1 MYSVDT
7 EARNKKGRETFFK
20 TGIINKGHVREEIE
34 RSWKRS
40 KARNLDERLSCIN
53 LPLKSE
59 KNIVGTMITDY
70 LRDYILP
77 NIISNLYVS
86 LERYKGALFYAYGNG
101 VVFSQRGN
109 KEMLRYLNSLNIG
122 IGSCLNEEY
131 IGTTAMSLINE
142 LNQEAWVIGEEHYL
156 DIFTPFATHCFCS
169 NEFNERVYT
178 FIVIPKEQFT
188 ALFLSY
194 ARMFHESWKSTTESY
209 RKELE
214 LCMKNE
220 LYDQLLENN
229 NKAILFIDLFGKII
243 SANEN
248 FSSWF
253 QVELEQIKNKDCL
266 QLLPELK
273 GALKCLNTGE
283 KICFKEIVFEK
294 APVHK
299 QFMRMDVTPMI
310 RNGEISG
317 LIVTLMDS
325 ISIRHKVNKSSTTQA
340 YYTFNNILA
349 ESKIMKDIKQKA
361 MNASLSSSSIIITG
375 ESGTGKELF
384 AQSIHN
390 NSSRR
395 GGPFIALNCATL
407 QPELIASELFGYVEG
422 AFTGA
427 KKGGSMGKFE
437 FAHQG
442 TIFLDEIGE
451 LPLFAQTMLLR
462 VLEERTVTR
471 VGSHISVPIDVRVIS
486 ATNRDLKKM
495 VKEGSFRSDLYYRIN
510 VIPIHLPSLKDR
522 MVDIPILVEHNIN
535 YFNTFLG
542 KKVKGISKEALSGLV
557 SYHWPG
563 NLRELRNAVE
573 CSMNNVLGDTILI
586 ENLPP
591 DILEFLEDDNMK
603 GILLKD
609 SLEDEFHKEEKKKIL
624 CLMLEC
630 NGNKSTVAGALGVSR
645 STLYR
650 KLKEYQLG

>member
-1 MYSVDT
+1 
-7 EARNKKGRETFFK
+7 
-20 TGIINKGHVREEIE
+20 
-34 RSWKRS
+34 
-40 KARNLDERLSCIN
+40 
-53 LPLKSE
+53 
-59 KNIVGTMITDY
+59 
-70 LRDYILP
+70 
-77 NIISNLYVS
+77 
-86 LERYKGALFYAYGNG
+86 
-101 VVFSQRGN
+101 
-109 KEMLRYLNSLNIG
+109 
-122 IGSCLNEEY
+122 
-131 IGTTAMSLINE
+131 
-142 LNQEAWVIGEEHYL
+142 
-156 DIFTPFATHCFCS
+156 
-169 NEFNERVYT
+169 
-178 FIVIPKEQFT
+178 
-188 ALFLSY
+188 
-194 ARMFHESWKSTTESY
+194 
-209 RKELE
+209 
-214 LCMKNE
+214 
-220 LYDQLLENN
+220 
-229 NKAILFIDLFGKII
+229 
-243 SANEN
+243 
-248 FSSWF
+248 
-253 QVELEQIKNKDCL
+253 
-266 QLLPELK
+266 
-273 GALKCLNTGE
+273 
-283 KICFKEIVFEK
+283 
-294 APVHK
+294 
-299 QFMRMDVTPMI
+299 MRMDVTPMI

-603 GILLKD
+603 GTLLKD